1 MELYKIIAPN
11 NWKRSMYCQFFL
23 DSSEQCFCL
32 NLEVDTANL
41 KKNLRAKLFIHN
53 GFDLCSK

>member
-23 DSSEQCFCL
+23 
-32 NLEVDTANL
+32 
-41 KKNLRAKLFIHN
+41 R
-53 GFDLCSK
+53 